1 MKKTFIIIFT
11 LLSLVMAGTAVADD
25 TIANANSGASITGAD
40 VSANITGSAAEAN
53 STSGATAYGGSSGA
67 SASGGS
73 AYANPTQNSLQSTI
87 VGGQTTSVGD
97 QMTTVGGQTTEVGGQ
112 NTEVAV
118 DPTQTV
124 NFNAPMLQDNSVHEA
139 PDLAQ
144 GRGFA
149 IPGEIIFPGTPGYF
163 GEATPGH
170 RFIPLNKLLRF
181 VTVWDAEKAKAML
194 KGSTGAKDIQIRDL
208 YAGAETTPA
217 ALVYC
222 SIAAPEDLGA
232 IVVDQRAIGTVAAT
246 NKKSI
251 SADVLAVAIVKASET
266 GSNFILFMA
275 EGVNR
280 EVDAHGWGIG
290 FHTTQ
295 ASLHGGGNGS
305 SNVSSGGLGYS
316 RGWSGYIDYP
326 WLQFTFLAVE
336 GIDGLPIATAE
347 QAEAEVV
354 KE

>member
-1 MKKTFIIIFT
+1 MKHNLLIIFT
-11 LLSLVMAGTAVADD
+11 IFAMLFAGAAYADD
-25 TIANANSGASITGAD
+25 TTASATSGATVNGANA
-40 VSANITGSAAEAN
+40 SANITGANAEAN
-53 STSGATAYGGSSGA
+53 TSSNAVSAGGNA
-67 SASGGS
+67 SASGGTVVS
-73 AYANPTQNSLQSTI
+73 SPTQNNAQFTN

-97 QMTTVGGQTTEVGGQ
+97 QTTTVGGQSTEVGGQ
-112 NTEVAV
+112 STDVSV

-139 PDLAQ
+139 ADLSQ